1 MIEKHS
7 NKRSILMKLGGLK
20 TAIKENNLLN
30 QKDYDALNII
40 LDDAFIYVIATHEEE
55 EIEPQLEETFLP
67 KNSTNLNTSN
77 NTNH

>member
-1 MIEKHS
+1 
-7 NKRSILMKLGGLK
+7 MKLGGLK